1 MFILIEVLQIQ
12 NIVLHLPINKSQK
25 FYSLTK
31 SNIMTTASQI
41 RKANPQGKMTMDY
54 NGTHQI
60 IFDNGVIFTSASS
73 RDNTNL
79 WNKLLRMGFNRH
91 YNFSSDE
98 IDGLVQASQ
107 NGENPFAFSII
118 CSNTSLNGIFK

>member
-1 MFILIEVLQIQ
+1 
-12 NIVLHLPINKSQK
+12 
-25 FYSLTK
+25 
-31 SNIMTTASQI
+31 MTTASQI

-60 IFDNGVIFTSASS
+60 IFDNGVIFTSATS

-91 YNFSSDE
+91 YNFQSDE